1 MMAGVMRRDALVFAI
16 SGTFFG
22 VIVGWILGS
31 QGPGGRTPV
40 AVAPTAAATQ
50 TAQAPALDLQRIADL
65 EQRAD
70 ANPTDAA
77 VRAELGNVY
86 FDAERFDLAI
96 PWYEA
101 SMALSGNDVNVSTDL
116 AVSYFYAGQTDMA
129 LAQLE
134 RSLAIEPDHVKTIFN
149 QGIILAT
156 GKSDLTAAARSFE
169 RVVALS
175 PGSEEGRRAQEMLD
189 GIAQHPAGGGSPGG

>member
-31 QGPGGRTPV
+31 QGLGGR
-40 AVAPTAAATQ
+40 APAATAPAAAAAQ
-50 TAQAPALDLQRIADL
+50 TTQAPALDLQRIADL
-65 EQRAD
+65 EQRAGAD
-70 ANPTDAA
+70 PTDAA
-77 VRAELGNVY
+77 VRTDLGNLY

-101 SMALSGNDVNVSTDL
+101 SLAIDATDVNVSTDL
-116 AVSYFYAGQTDMA
+116 AVCYFYAGQTDVA

-134 RSLAIEPDHVKTIFN
+134 RSLAIDQNHVKTIFN

-156 GKSDLTAAARSFE
+156 GKSDLVAAAKSFQ
-169 RVVALS
+169 RVVELA
-175 PGSEEGRRAQEMLD
+175 PQTEEGRRAQEMLD
-189 GIAQHPAGGGSPGG
+189 GIAQHPTGGGSPGG